1 MSYIKRFFEIPKRS
15 FFLFGPRGTG
25 KSTYLKKHFKNA
37 IWVDLLKLEI
47 LRYYKAFPERLREL
61 LIANPD
67 KKVVIIDEVQK
78 IPELLDVV
86 HSYIEEKKNVQFI
99 LTGSSSRKL
108 KKAGVNLLAGRAIL
122 KRFHPFIASELKDD
136 FSLDLAL
143 ERGLLPLVWDSE
155 DPKKV
160 LKTYAAL
167 YLKEEVQEEG
177 LVRNVGDFARFLEII
192 SFSHA
197 SILNATNI
205 ARECL
210 IKRTTVE
217 NYIQILKDLLLG
229 FTIDLFTK
237 RAKRSLSSHPKF
249 YLFDAG
255 VYNYFRPIGP
265 LDNPLMIKGAALE
278 GLIAQHLN
286 AWMDL
291 QEEEYKLYFW
301 RTRSGLE
308 VDFIIYG
315 KDCFFAIEVKN
326 NSHISSKD
334 IKGLKAFKKDYPECT
349 PILLFRGDQKII
361 HKDIECIPIEEFLL
375 NLLPNSTLLKINN

>member
-1 MSYIKRFFEIPKRS
+1 MNYIKRFFQIPKQS

-37 IWVDLLKLEI
+37 IWIDLLKPED
-47 LRYYKAFPERLREL
+47 LRYFKALPERLREL
-61 LIANPD
+61 LIANPE

-78 IPELLDVV
+78 APELLDVV
-86 HSYIEEKKNVQFI
+86 HSYIEEKKQTQFI

-122 KRFHPFIASELKDD
+122 KRFHPFIASELKEK

-155 DPKKV
+155 DSKKV
-160 LKTYAAL
+160 LKTYATL

-177 LVRNVGDFARFLEII
+177 LVRNVGDFARFLEIV

-229 FTIDLFTK
+229 FTIDIFTK

-255 VYNYFRPIGP
+255 VFSYFRPVGA
-265 LDNPLMIKGAALE
+265 LDNLLMIKGAALE

-286 AWMDL
+286 AWIDL

-334 IKGLKAFKKDYPECT
+334 VKGLKEFKKDYPECT
-349 PILLFRGDQKII
+349 PILLFRGKQKII
-361 HKDIECIPIEEFLL
+361 HKGIKCIPIEEFLL
-375 NLLPNSTLLKINN
+375 NLLPNSLLLKN

>member
-1 MSYIKRFFEIPKRS
+1 MSYVKRLFKIPKQS

-25 KSTYLKKHFKNA
+25 KSTYLKKHFINA
-37 IWVDLLKLEI
+37 IWIDLLKPED
-47 LRYYKAFPERLREL
+47 LRYYKAFPERLRETL
-61 LIANPD
+61 LANPE

-78 IPELLDVV
+78 APELLDVV
-86 HSYIEEKKNVQFI
+86 HSYIEEKKNVLFV

-108 KKAGVNLLAGRAIL
+108 KRAGVNLLAGRAIL
-122 KRFHPFIASELKDD
+122 KNFHPFIASELKEK

-143 ERGLLPLVWDSE
+143 ERGLLPLVWDSK

-160 LKTYAAL
+160 LETYAAL

-177 LVRNVGDFARFLEII
+177 LVRNVGNFARFLEII

-197 SILNATNI
+197 SILNTTNI
-205 ARECL
+205 ARECF
-210 IKRTTVE
+210 INRTTVE

-229 FTIDLFTK
+229 FTIDIFNK
-237 RAKRSLSSHPKF
+237 REKRTLSSHPKF

-255 VYNYFRPIGP
+255 VYNYFRPMGA
-265 LDNPLMIKGAALE
+265 LDNPLIIKGAALE
-278 GLIAQHLN
+278 GLIAQHLR
-286 AWMDL
+286 AWIDF

-315 KDCFFAIEVKN
+315 KDYFFALEVKN

-334 IKGLKAFKKDYPECT
+334 IRGLKAFKTDYPEVE
-349 PILLFRGDQKII
+349 PILLFRGKEKII
-361 HKDIECIPIEEFLL
+361 YKGIKCIPIEEFLL
-375 NLLPNSTLLKINN
+375 NLLPNSSLLKS